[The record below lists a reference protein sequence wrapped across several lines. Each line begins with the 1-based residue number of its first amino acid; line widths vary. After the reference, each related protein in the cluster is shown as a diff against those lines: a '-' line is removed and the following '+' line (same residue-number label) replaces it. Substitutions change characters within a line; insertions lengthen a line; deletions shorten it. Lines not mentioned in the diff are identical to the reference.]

1 MGFLPASVQLAVEV
15 GLGLAICQLSL
26 TALCSS
32 QWGGRARRQP
42 AFVAHQIITLPLM
55 LYVASIGSLGWFFPT
70 AEDNARAATVEGR
83 LYGVNPIGE
92 RISSVVLGAMGFWDI
107 PCTCL
112 PSIYSVAGM
121 GHHVGLAV
129 LSAIALLP
137 YTQHYAPF
145 FIGVIEISSIPL
157 VVVDLFH
164 PKHFADVANSSQRL
178 SSLNEAMRIV
188 FAVSFLLLRTIAFPI
203 VIVGGAI
210 PDFASQL
217 RFSEAAVSSRTILA
231 VIAIGFALFF
241 TALQLHW
248 SYLLLKQVF
257 KGLQGGTSDSRRDMK
272 DPDGDYR
279 LYVQDEEARQS
290 MAP

>member
-1 MGFLPASVQLAVEV
+1 MGL
-15 GLGLAICQLSL
+15 
-26 TALCSS
+26 
-32 QWGGRARRQP
+32 
-42 AFVAHQIITLPLM
+42 LPLLM
-55 LYVASIGSLGWFFPT
+55 
-70 AEDNARAATVEGR
+70 RA
-83 LYGVNPIGE
+83 
-92 RISSVVLGAMGFWDI
+92 
-107 PCTCL
+107 
-112 PSIYSVAGM
+112 
-121 GHHVGLAV
+121 
-129 LSAIALLP
+129 
-137 YTQHYAPF
+137 
-145 FIGVIEISSIPL
+145 
-157 VVVDLFH
+157 
-164 PKHFADVANSSQRL
+164 FAN
-178 SSLNEAMRIV
+178 AMRIV